1 MKRKKNRFLTF
12 LCSLVPGA
20 GEMYMGFMK
29 MGLSLLIMFMG
40 TIALAS
46 FTDLNELV
54 FVVIIIWIYS
64 FFHANNLAGMP
75 DKDFCELEDKYMPA
89 FYDGQHLSQGLQ
101 KLIAGLLIFF
111 GVIMLGESFIRMMP
125 NFLQEYLSP
134 VLRYLPKIVVAV
146 VLILIGIKLI
156 QGKKEILEETGQPG
170 TDVPS
175 MQPSQPKQAEPSK
188 NETAEAASEPQM
200 AIAQNV
206 TPELP
211 APDNNPQ

>member
-1 MKRKKNRFLTF
+1 
-12 LCSLVPGA
+12 
-20 GEMYMGFMK
+20 MGFMK

-125 NFLQEYLSP
+125 DFLQEYLSP

-188 NETAEAASEPQM
+188 NETEQAASEPQM